1 MDDDNEPRRR
11 DDVLAALTRQPLD
24 PLSVDELNDRIAVL
38 QEEIERVKAH
48 KAAAA
53 SHKAV
58 AESLFKKNQT

>member
-38 QEEIERVKAH
+38 QEEIERTRARISF
-48 KAAAA
+48 AT
-53 SHKAV
+53 SHKAS
-58 AESLFKKNQT
+58 ADALFKKG